1 MRKGQLTSILA
12 IMAMLSG
19 CGGGGGGGSSTSG
32 GGTATPAPT
41 PTASPTPAPTSTACT
56 LTARKQWVLGQLNE
70 WYLFPD
76 LLASAIDPTA
86 YNNLDDYVD
95 ALVAPA
101 RAQSRDRFF
110 TYVTSIKEE
119 DAYYAQGSSAGF
131 GVRLGYTNSGRFY
144 VTEAYEGTPGLAAGL
159 DRGTEIIGIGTST
172 SNVQTVASL
181 YASGG
186 YDAVSNALGDSTPGT
201 TRVLQIRQLDSTV
214 STVSVTKRDF
224 SLLPVSSRYG
234 VKIIEDGGRKV
245 GYVNL
250 RTFVVTADQ
259 QLRDAFAMFKAQGVT
274 EVIVDLRYN
283 GGGLVS
289 VAEGLS
295 NLLNAQRAGQVLSY
309 TTFRAS
315 KSSENETTNFTSLPQ
330 AIAATKV
337 AFIGTGGTASASEL
351 VINAQKPY
359 LGASAALIGSNT
371 YGKPVGQIALDYAAC
386 DDRLRAIAFRTE
398 NSAHEGDYYTGLAS
412 RLPATCQ
419 ADDDIGY
426 QLGDPRESSIKVALD
441 FLAGRSCTPI
451 QSTTGLAQQSVNRAR
466 QPLQSTKPTASQR
479 ELPGLF

>member
-1 MRKGQLTSILA
+1 MGKRRLSSILA
-12 IMAMLSG
+12 IVAALSG
-19 CGGGGGGGSSTSG
+19 CGGGGGSSSSSG
-32 GGTATPAPT
+32 GGAATPAPT
-41 PTASPTPAPTSTACT
+41 PTASPTPTPASTACT
-56 LTARKQWVLGQLNE
+56 LAARKQWVLGQLNE

-76 LLASAIDPTA
+76 LLANTIDPA
-86 YNNLDDYVD
+86 GYNNLDDYVD

-131 GVRLGYTNSGRFY
+131 GVRLGYTSSGRLY
-144 VTEAYEGTPGLAAGL
+144 VTEAYEGAPGLAAGL
-159 DRGTEIIGIGTST
+159 DRGTEIVGIGTST
-172 SNVQTVASL
+172 SNLQTVASL
-181 YASGG
+181 YAAGG
-186 YDAVSNALGDSTPGT
+186 INAVSDALGNSTAGT
-201 TRVLQIRQLDSTV
+201 TRVLQIRQLDSSV

-224 SLLPVSSRYG
+224 NLAPVSSRYG
-234 VKIIEDGGRKV
+234 AKVIDDGGRKV

-259 QLRDAFAMFKAQGVT
+259 QLRDAFAMFQAQGVT
-274 EVIVDLRYN
+274 QVIVDLRYN

-289 VAEGLS
+289 VAQGLS

-309 TTFRAS
+309 TTFRDSKAS
-315 KSSENETTNFTSLPQ
+315 QNETTSFAALPQ

-337 AFIGTGGTASASEL
+337 AFIGTGATASASEL

-359 LGASAALIGSNT
+359 LGANAALIGSNT
-371 YGKPVGQIALDYAAC
+371 YGKPVGQIALDYTAC

-398 NSAHEGDYYTGLAS
+398 NAAHEGDYYTGLAS

-451 QSTTGLAQQSVNRAR
+451 QSSTGGVGQQSVNRSR
-466 QPLQSTKPTASQR
+466 TPLESTAPTASQH

>member
-1 MRKGQLTSILA
+1 MRKGQLSSILA
-12 IMAMLSG
+12 IVAMLSG
-19 CGGGGGGGSSTSG
+19 CGGGDGGSSTA
-32 GGTATPAPT
+32 GGTGATPTPS
-41 PTASPTPAPTSTACT
+41 PTASPTPTPTSTACT
-56 LTARKQWVLGQLNE
+56 LAARKQWVLGQLNE

-76 LLASAIDPTA
+76 LLASTIDPNA
-86 YNNLDDYVD
+86 YSNLDDYVD

-131 GVRLGYTNSGRFY
+131 GIRLGYTTAGRFY
-144 VTEAYEGTPGLAAGL
+144 VTEAYEGAPGLSAGL
-159 DRGTEIIGIGTST
+159 DRGTEIIGIGTSS
-172 SNVQTVASL
+172 SNVRTVASL

-186 YDAVSNALGDSTPGT
+186 YDAVSDALGDSTAGT

-224 SLLPVSSRYG
+224 NLAPVSSRYG
-234 VKIIEDGGRKV
+234 TKIIDDGGRKV

-259 QLRDAFAMFKAQGVT
+259 QLRDAFANFKAQGVT

-315 KSSENETTNFTSLPQ
+315 KSSENETTNFTALPQ

-337 AFIGTGGTASASEL
+337 AFIGTGSTASASEL

-359 LGASAALIGSNT
+359 LGANAALIGSNT

-426 QLGDPRESSIKVALD
+426 QLGDPREASIKVALD
-441 FLAGRSCTPI
+441 YLAGRSCTPI
-451 QSTTGLAQQSVNRAR
+451 QTSTGAAQQSVDRTR
-466 QPLQSTKPTASQR
+466 KPLESRTPTASQH

>member
-1 MRKGQLTSILA
+1 
-12 IMAMLSG
+12 
-19 CGGGGGGGSSTSG
+19 
-32 GGTATPAPT
+32 
-41 PTASPTPAPTSTACT
+41 
-56 LTARKQWVLGQLNE
+56 LTARKQWALAQLNE

-76 LLASAIDPTA
+76 LLASSIDPTQF
-86 YNNLDDYVD
+86 NNLDDYVD

-101 RAQSRDRFF
+101 RAQSRDRYF

-119 DAYYAQGSSAGF
+119 DAYYSQGSSGGF
-131 GVRLGYTNSGRFY
+131 GLRLGYTSTGRLF
-144 VTEAYEGTPGLAAGL
+144 VTEAYEGGPGLAAGL
-159 DRGTEIIGIGTST
+159 DRGTEIIGVGTST
-172 SNVQTVASL
+172 SSLQTVSSL

-186 YDAVSNALGDSTPGT
+186 FDAVSNALGDSTAGT

-214 STVSVTKRDF
+214 STVSVTKRDYA
-224 SLLPVSSRYG
+224 LAPVSNRYG
-234 VKIIEDGGRKV
+234 AKIIDDGGRKV

-259 QLRDAFAMFKAQGVT
+259 QLRDAFANFKAQGVT

-283 GGGLVS
+283 GGGLIS

-295 NLLNAQRAGQVLSY
+295 NLLNAQRAGQVMSY

-337 AFIGTGGTASASEL
+337 AFIGTGSTASASEL

-359 LGASAALIGSNT
+359 LGSNAALIGSNT
-371 YGKPVGQIALDYAAC
+371 YGKPVGQIALDNPAC
-386 DDRLRAIAFRTE
+386 DDRLRAIALRTE
-398 NSAHEGDYYTGLAS
+398 NSAHEGDYYTGLAA
-412 RLPATCQ
+412 RLPATCR

-426 QLGDPRESSIKVALD
+426 QLGDPREASIKVALD

-451 QSTTGLAQQSVNRAR
+451 QTTTGVAQQSVGRER
-466 QPLQSTKPTASQR
+466 KPLMRTRPTASQR
-479 ELPGLF
+479 QQPGLF